1 MTIGKTSEE
10 LAKVELPMN
19 DEEIRTYDEVDSRKS
34 EVKEN
39 DVKTSTVTDA
49 SKFVI
54 HEIQVQVQIPRS
66 TCKPYFELKEIE
78 IARLNT
84 LTSKQNTVMKKMKEK
99 IGEMSSDIQVLKEAV
114 AGKARIETNQR
125 KLQIGQIVSLFYKY
139 LAAYCVKDL
148 HQGNKKKMLEE
159 RQTLEC
165 ELLRMDFA
173 QIQALIEED
182 YPHALNY
189 FNSLTESSA
198 QLNTK
203 TYDLND
209 YDNFV
214 DVVREFRN
222 PVAHAGPAVE
232 QMDEEEVKSV
242 IQEYFL
248 MRKKPLELC
257 QQMYASLLNLI
268 NIVGDLDK

>member
-1 MTIGKTSEE
+1 
-10 LAKVELPMN
+10 MN

-159 RQTLEC
+159 RQTL
-165 ELLRMDFA
+165 
-173 QIQALIEED
+173 
-182 YPHALNY
+182 
-189 FNSLTESSA
+189 
-198 QLNTK
+198 
-203 TYDLND
+203 
-209 YDNFV
+209 
-214 DVVREFRN
+214 
-222 PVAHAGPAVE
+222 
-232 QMDEEEVKSV
+232 
-242 IQEYFL
+242 
-248 MRKKPLELC
+248 
-257 QQMYASLLNLI
+257 
-268 NIVGDLDK
+268 